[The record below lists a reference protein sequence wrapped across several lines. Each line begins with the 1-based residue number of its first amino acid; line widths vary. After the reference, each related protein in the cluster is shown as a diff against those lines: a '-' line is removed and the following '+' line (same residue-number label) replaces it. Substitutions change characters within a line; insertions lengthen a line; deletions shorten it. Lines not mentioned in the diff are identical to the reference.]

1 MKTLAIIG
9 INAPVAVRV
18 NTVSRNPS
26 IPVTTLT
33 GEIWKIPNN
42 KIPAI
47 VVENVPTKS
56 ILLKLSDRLFIAPA
70 M

>member
-1 MKTLAIIG
+1 MAIIG
-9 INAPVAVRV
+9 TMAPVAVRV
-18 NTVSRNPS
+18 NTVIKNPS

-33 GEIWKIPNN
+33 GESLKIPNS

-47 VVENVPTKS
+47 VVMNIQTRG
-56 ILLKLSDRLFIAPA
+56 ILLKFSERLFIAPA